1 MAKEIKGYIKLQIP
15 GGQAREVAEEKMPDL
30 NAFDIA
36 WAMKIVD
43 GTARATGVTTDVHEM
58 TADEIRA
65 KLG

>member
-1 MAKEIKGYIKLQIP
+1 
-15 GGQAREVAEEKMPDL
+15 
-30 NAFDIA
+30 
-36 WAMKIVD
+36 MKIVD